1 MVRNSLVRRI
11 AISSILSSLVAIIAI
26 TFVFYQISVSLIRQ
40 EILREQLPAKVELIV
55 KNIHSEIDPFI
66 QLSRSMALSRHTI
79 NWMKSNH
86 DPAFWDDYREEVNS
100 IKKEFSLYSTF
111 LATFTKGIYIYNGED
126 LGPLQ
131 FNGRDAWLNET
142 IESSDT
148 YVVNTDIDDV
158 TGDLAL
164 YINYKVFDDN
174 RKVIGI
180 TGAGANISDLITMIG
195 NQKFGDTGH
204 FICAADDGTVQLHA
218 NPKLMGTS
226 INQNRLI
233 LRGHCWC

>member
-40 EILREQLPAKVELIV
+40 EILREQLPAKVELIA

-100 IKKEFSLYSTF
+100 IK
-111 LATFTKGIYIYNGED
+111 
-126 LGPLQ
+126 
-131 FNGRDAWLNET
+131 
-142 IESSDT
+142 
-148 YVVNTDIDDV
+148 
-158 TGDLAL
+158 
-164 YINYKVFDDN
+164 
-174 RKVIGI
+174 
-180 TGAGANISDLITMIG
+180 
-195 NQKFGDTGH
+195 
-204 FICAADDGTVQLHA
+204 
-218 NPKLMGTS
+218 
-226 INQNRLI
+226 
-233 LRGHCWC
+233 